1 MPQLSLIL
9 PAYNAASLLEKHLP
23 ALLTHLAS
31 LPLQCE
37 VLVVDDGSNDA
48 GATRLIAEKFKVE
61 YIALPANAGKGAAV
75 RAGMLA
81 ATGDVR
87 LFTDADIPYALSSLA
102 QFYEQIAHHGF
113 DIAIGDRTLP
123 ESDYFKDIPLH
134 RQLGSRVFSL
144 IAGQFFLGSK
154 FDTQCGI
161 KAFRA
166 DVAED
171 LFTVSR
177 INRFALDVELL
188 YIALLRSY
196 RIKKLP
202 VQLRIWE
209 EAGLNVLKDGFAM
222 LRDILSILYNRARGR
237 YQPVNT
243 TIPRNS

>member
-1 MPQLSLIL
+1 MVQLSLIL
-9 PAYNAASLLEKHLP
+9 PAYNAAQLLEKHLP
-23 ALLTHLAS
+23 LVQAYLAS
-31 LPLQCE
+31 LPLSSE

-48 GATRLIAEKFKVE
+48 GATKLIAEKLQVK

-81 ATGDVR
+81 ASGDVR
-87 LFTDADIPYALSSLA
+87 LFTDADIPYELNSLE
-102 QFYEQIAHHGF
+102 QFYEQIAHQGF
-113 DIAIGDRTLP
+113 HIAIGDRTLP
-123 ESDYFKDIPLH
+123 ESNYFKDVPIL

-144 IAGQFFLGSK
+144 IAGQFLLGSK

-188 YIALLRSY
+188 YIALLRDY

-209 EAGLNVLKDGFAM
+209 ETGLNVLKDGLAM
-222 LRDILSILYNRARGR
+222 LRDIVSVLYNRARGY

-243 TIPRNS
+243 TVPRN